1 MTRTAA
7 SLLAATLVLS
17 AAGTARAAD
26 VKRRGGQ
33 FEGLVGG
40 SMCIPSHAGC
50 KSSADLVG
58 RTGPS
63 VGFGLT
69 LGYRP
74 LRALMVGGSWSVGF
88 FNPDYIVRPGNADAY
103 QRAYQNSFFGVIRGI
118 IPVWRIDLG
127 LELGLGYSRQ
137 MFRARDGAPGFDR
150 QFSQGFALKTAPVVD
165 IYLTRRFFL
174 GAKLDLIWNFHRQV
188 CSAEGG
194 TQVCLTRTRTDQ
206 ASVHQMIVGL
216 HLGTTF

>member
-1 MTRTAA
+1 MTRAAA
-7 SLLAATLVLS
+7 SFLAALVYTATS
-17 AAGTARAAD
+17 AAHAAD

-33 FEGLVGG
+33 FEALLGG
-40 SMCIPSHAGC
+40 SMCIPGEAGC
-50 KSSADLVG
+50 KSSAELIG

-63 VGFGLT
+63 AGGGLT
-69 LGYRP
+69 LGFRP
-74 LRALMVGGSWSVGF
+74 LRALMIGAAYNVGF
-88 FNPDYIVRPGNADAY
+88 FNPDYITTPGSADAY
-103 QRAYQNSFFGVIRGI
+103 RRAYQNSFFGVVRGI
-118 IPVWRIDLG
+118 LPIWRIDLG
-127 LELGLGYSRQ
+127 LELGLGFSRQ
-137 MFRARDGAPGFDR
+137 VFRARDALTFDR

-188 CSAEGG
+188 CVAEGG
-194 TQVCLTRTRTDQ
+194 SQVCLSRATTDQ

>member
-1 MTRTAA
+1 MTRTA
-7 SLLAATLVLS
+7 LCVLAAALVFTATS
-17 AAGTARAAD
+17 AASAAD

-33 FEGLVGG
+33 FEALVGG

-50 KSSADLVG
+50 KSSADVVG

-63 VGFGLT
+63 LGLGFT
-69 LGYRP
+69 LGFRP
-74 LRALMVGGSWSVGF
+74 LRALMIGAAYNVGF
-88 FNPDYIVRPGNADAY
+88 FNPDYMTSPGNADAY
-103 QRAYQNSFFGVIRGI
+103 RRAYQNSFFGVIRGI
-118 IPVWRIDLG
+118 LPLWRIDLG
-127 LELGLGYSRQ
+127 LELGLGFSRQ
-137 MFRARDGAPGFDR
+137 VFRAEGGVLGFDR

-188 CSAEGG
+188 CSAGG
-194 TQVCLTRTRTDQ
+194 GAQVCLTRATTDQ